1 MTQER
6 DRGYVQHKVF
16 VSAGPL
22 PISKKTNVSTETIP
36 GCEISPPFFCLRV
49 HTMRQFNELSKGN
62 FVKHN
67 RLDARIRLRLR
78 SVVPLSSCD
87 RPTASCRHAR
97 ARPDPAFDFLNFMVC
112 VLVGLLNGYAKKKN
126 FLTTPCAFTFVF
138 AAGAKA
144 NDVNK
149 IAARRTA
156 SPPPPRR
163 LRALS
168 PVHRARRVLRV
179 LWRERF

>member
-22 PISKKTNVSTETIP
+22 PISKETNVSTETIP

-78 SVVPLSSCD
+78 PVVPLSSCD
-87 RPTASCRHAR
+87 RPRVAATPE
-97 ARPDPAFDFLNFMVC
+97 PDQ
-112 VLVGLLNGYAKKKN
+112 
-126 FLTTPCAFTFVF
+126 TPHS
-138 AAGAKA
+138 
-144 NDVNK
+144 
-149 IAARRTA
+149 I
-156 SPPPPRR
+156 S
-163 LRALS
+163 
-168 PVHRARRVLRV
+168 
-179 LWRERF
+179 

>member
-16 VSAGPL
+16 FSAGPL

-97 ARPDPAFDFLNFMVC
+97 ARPDPAFDFLNFIVC
-112 VLVGLLNGYAKKKN
+112 VLLASSMGMPKKILFNDTLCVYLCIRRRRKSKRRKKN
-126 FLTTPCAFTFVF
+126 RRSEDCKSTSAAQTAGTEPRPSCATGVTCFV
-138 AAGAKA
+138 A
-144 NDVNK
+144 
-149 IAARRTA
+149 
-156 SPPPPRR
+156 
-163 LRALS
+163 
-168 PVHRARRVLRV
+168 
-179 LWRERF
+179 